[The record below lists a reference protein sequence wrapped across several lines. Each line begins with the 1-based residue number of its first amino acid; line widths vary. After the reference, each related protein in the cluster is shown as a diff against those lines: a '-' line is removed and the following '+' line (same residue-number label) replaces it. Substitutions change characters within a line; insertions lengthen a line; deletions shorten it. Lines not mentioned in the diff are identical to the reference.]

1 MLDGRQH
8 ILVSTL
14 LQNRSNN
21 SSHRAT
27 LRKPHNPNKWPLPS
41 APNTQTQSL
50 SQKPV
55 GSLWVDLGGGLVPV
69 PGEWCRR
76 IQHSDRVPSFPSSL
90 HPQSPKP
97 NTAIHHHRTNCS
109 PQRQISRVH
118 RRSRHRQGEFYVGRS
133 GRPRQCPVCQ
143 MLCGCH
149 RLFWRRCCRSAL
161 VLGIMESAR
170 GGEGD
175 LGEAVEGQDSVPGC
189 HRW

>member
-1 MLDGRQH
+1 MVGNTSWSPPFSKIEATTAAIAPPCENPIIPINGPFHQPQTH
-8 ILVSTL
+8 KH
-14 LQNRSNN
+14 NRFPKSQ
-21 SSHRAT
+21 
-27 LRKPHNPNKWPLPS
+27 S
-41 APNTQTQSL
+41 APFGLT
-50 SQKPV
+50 
-55 GSLWVDLGGGLVPV
+55 WGGGLVPV